1 MSGPVEL
8 TLTHEHVIEKPR
20 VATLLLTRTAYAG
33 FDSVFNVS
41 SRSWRSRLDEIDRL
55 SQALEHGRRVLLD
68 ILEQRIMTL
77 EKPERH
83 IAIQIRRL
91 AFNRLPLPVKQRE
104 QLPQE
109 IALLIDEYCRLSS
122 EIDLLIDGSVESVVA
137 EFRHNLTQLLL
148 NETFVTAVNY
158 SCPWLINKIED
169 GESSPTRTFSNAE
182 RGLYSYAVKMFAKAN
197 PFFAFA
203 QIVLPSERRD
213 MIGEPQCE
221 IVLDSSLLS
230 VIESQSL
237 AGQGFAPESLI
248 AIAPHSITNG
258 RLKCIVASLS
268 AFKMLSIRVTPI
280 LELLVRYFE
289 EPLAYHSI
297 GGAIRYVLATQSEIA
312 TRTDVELHIQK
323 LLELSVFTRYCFRNL
338 DSLSADLNNL
348 APDFRTLVSALSEVH
363 LSTTPLSSLPNLHKK
378 VTSAVRDQLG
388 AGAPVHLY
396 YANTFRFADLRAEQ
410 EVVKGLSEDLAL
422 LKDICRVTN
431 FSEESARIER
441 WLKAYLTDRAHQS
454 APYLEAVEEFLRAP
468 EVHTDGVRNHGGS
481 SGLLAR
487 VQKIFS
493 SYSGILTSTQVNEL
507 RAALSQV
514 VSGSTPSDDLCV
526 TGNYDSS
533 TDSFYVTN
541 ALVNH
546 RRYMSRLRFYD
557 WSRDIQE
564 TELRDKSRMEVQLL
578 TPFGHN
584 RDYGTPLYDVAL
596 SFRSRESR
604 DFKTWLSLGQVLI
617 EYAHGQIR
625 YRDGRSNRQIGIHYC
640 GLGLANFLPAIYK
653 LLLVGHGD
661 YCYIPSGQVP
671 HKSQSLDVKHEDG
684 LYVGRICI
692 RRPQWTI
699 KASVLDQVLAAS
711 NILRAALSLR
721 TLLRRWTGDDDNS
734 EWYYRTSRRGEITSK
749 PRLLLSDNPL
759 SVHSFRRDLR
769 RMDKEGIIVL
779 TKMTP
784 RSSSRNSSE
793 QHRTT
798 ELFISL

>member
-8 TLTHEHVIEKPR
+8 TLTHEHAVEEPK
-20 VATLLLTRTAYAG
+20 VSALLLTRTAYAG
-33 FDSVFNVS
+33 FDGVFNIS
-41 SRSWRSRLDEIDRL
+41 SKSWRCRLDEIDRE
-55 SQALEHGRRVLLD
+55 SQAFEHRRRVLLD
-68 ILEQRIMTL
+68 ILEQRIITL
-77 EKPERH
+77 DKPERH

-91 AFNRLPLPVKQRE
+91 IFNRLPLPVKQWE

-109 IALLIDEYCRLSS
+109 LALLVNEYCRHST

-137 EFRHNLTQLLL
+137 EFRHELTQLLL

-158 SCPWLINKIED
+158 SCPWLLKKIED
-169 GESSPTRTFSNAE
+169 GASPTHTFSNAE

-197 PFFAFA
+197 PFFVFA
-203 QIVLPSERRD
+203 QVVLPSERSD
-213 MIGEPQCE
+213 MIDEPQCE

-230 VIESQSL
+230 AIESQSL
-237 AGQGFAPESLI
+237 AGEGFTPESLI

-268 AFKMLSIRVTPI
+268 AFKILSIRMTPI

-289 EPLAYHSI
+289 KPLGYHTI
-297 GGAIRYVLATQSEIA
+297 GEAIDYVLATRLEIA
-312 TRTDVELHIQK
+312 TRTDVEQHIQK

-338 DSLSADLNNL
+338 DSLSADLNNV
-348 APDFRTLVSALSEVH
+348 APEFRTLVSALSDVH
-363 LSTTPLSSLPNLHKK
+363 LSTTPLSRVPDLHKK
-378 VTSAVRDQLG
+378 ITSVVRNQLS
-388 AGAPVHLY
+388 AEAPVHLY
-396 YANTFRFADLRAEQ
+396 YVNTFRFANLRAEQ
-410 EVVKGLSEDLAL
+410 EIVKGLSEDLAL
-422 LKDICRVTN
+422 LKGVFCVTN

-441 WLKAYLTDRAHQS
+441 WLKAYLVDRPHRS
-454 APYLEAVEEFLRAP
+454 APYLEAVEEFLRTP

-481 SGLLAR
+481 RGLLAR
-487 VQKIFS
+487 VQNIFS
-493 SYSGILTSTQVNEL
+493 SYNGILTSTEVSQL
-507 RAALSQV
+507 GAALSQV
-514 VSGSTPSDDLCV
+514 VSGSAPSEDLCV

-564 TELRDKSRMEVQLL
+564 TELRDRSRVEVQLL

-584 RDYGTPLYDVAL
+584 RDYGTPLYEVAL

-604 DFKTWLSLGQVLI
+604 EFKTWLSLGQVLI
-617 EYAHGQIR
+617 EYTDGQIR
-625 YRDGRSNRQIGIHYC
+625 YRDGRSNRQIGVHYC

-671 HKSQSLDVKHEDG
+671 HKSRSLDVEYEDG
-684 LYVGRICI
+684 LYVGRLCI

-699 KASVLDQVLAAS
+699 KASVLDEVLASS
-711 NILRAALSLR
+711 NLLRAVLSLR
-721 TLLRRWTGDDDNS
+721 TLLRRWTGDGDNS
-734 EWYYRTSRRGEITSK
+734 AWYYRTSRPGEITSK

-759 SVHSFRRDLR
+759 SIHSFRRDLR
-769 RMDKEGIIVL
+769 RMDNEGNIVL
-779 TKMTP
+779 TKMAP
-784 RSSSRNSSE
+784 GSSLRNSSE
-793 QHRTT
+793 QHRAT